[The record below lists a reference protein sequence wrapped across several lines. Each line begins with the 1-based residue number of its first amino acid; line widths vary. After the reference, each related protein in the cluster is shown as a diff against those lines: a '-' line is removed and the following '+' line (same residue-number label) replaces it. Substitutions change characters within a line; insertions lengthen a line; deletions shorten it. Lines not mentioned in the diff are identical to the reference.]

1 MLSQSTRS
9 PIMNRTLIAFI
20 LCSLSA
26 LHASGYQLE
35 SPTAELQQNNVE
47 RVHTR
52 IQDAILK
59 KAQIKGQ
66 LAMLDPCDQVK
77 QEILSAQNVRAL
89 THLKKKIKH
98 LKREE
103 KRLLSL
109 QIN

>member
-1 MLSQSTRS
+1 
-9 PIMNRTLIAFI
+9 MNRTLIAFI

-35 SPTAELQQNNVE
+35 SPTEHQQNNVE

-66 LAMLDPCDQVK
+66 LAMLDPCDQLK